1 VAPGANEIL
10 RSSIRFAEVRRDTR
24 CAPTLH
30 ANCQGSLPLTAKL
43 YRSCIGLG
51 WLAQETTGLDWFGPP
66 RSNTLGPVSSCCVP
80 ELGVFVV
87 GVTNLSGEGV
97 RPKSLQN
104 GIRSIGGLTLV
115 TVGAQGGSG
124 KEVQFSVA
132 RMSRRAS
139 LSVKTH

>member
-1 VAPGANEIL
+1 
-10 RSSIRFAEVRRDTR
+10 
-24 CAPTLH
+24 
-30 ANCQGSLPLTAKL
+30 
-43 YRSCIGLG
+43 
-51 WLAQETTGLDWFGPP
+51 
-66 RSNTLGPVSSCCVP
+66 
-80 ELGVFVV
+80 VFVV

-97 RPKSLQN
+97 GPKSLQN